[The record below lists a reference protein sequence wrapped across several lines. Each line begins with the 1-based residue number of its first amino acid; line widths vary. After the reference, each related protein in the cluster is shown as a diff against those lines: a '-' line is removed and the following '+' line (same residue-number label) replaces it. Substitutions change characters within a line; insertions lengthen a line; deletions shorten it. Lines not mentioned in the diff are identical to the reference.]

1 MITTTGTSFR
11 PNLER
16 AKSTLGIAVIY
27 GPGCG
32 GRQREAQSPPSW
44 IVTRNVAE
52 FAKSTRCI
60 DHVNSI
66 LEEYEDGELDFLLT
80 YGVEQQSV
88 QEELKKAETDTKE
101 VNDMALW
108 SQALERRSQLQTSR
122 LSAS

>member
-1 MITTTGTSFR
+1 M
-11 PNLER
+11 
-16 AKSTLGIAVIY
+16 
-27 GPGCG
+27 
-32 GRQREAQSPPSW
+32 
-44 IVTRNVAE
+44 TRNVAE

-66 LEEYEDGELDFLLT
+66 LEEYEEGELDFLLT

-108 SQALERRSQLQTSR
+108 SQALERRSQLQDLTAFLKRVDAYDRRTAGAITRIWKSSPDYKEGDGQ
-122 LSAS
+122 LLHKAFTLFDDS